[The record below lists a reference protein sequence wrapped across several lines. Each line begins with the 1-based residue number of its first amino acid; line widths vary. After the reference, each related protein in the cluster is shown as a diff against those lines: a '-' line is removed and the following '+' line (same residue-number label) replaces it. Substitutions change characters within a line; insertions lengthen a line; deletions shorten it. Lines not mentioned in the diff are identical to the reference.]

1 MYRGTYAPLYG
12 TCTLWVRIYFIGT
25 YVHMFF
31 IGTVHVLYVGKCVCV
46 CVCRSNC
53 FCFVSFLCI
62 YLWYLSILF
71 FFGVCTFL
79 SLLNPLH
86 VHVFLNDNK
95 VLFGEKNI
103 YFMGK

>member
-1 MYRGTYAPLYG
+1 MY
-12 TCTLWVRIYFIGT
+12 
-25 YVHMFF
+25 F
-31 IGTVHVLYVGKCVCV
+31 IGTVHVLYVGKCV

-62 YLWYLSILF
+62 CLWYLSILF
-71 FFGVCTFL
+71 FCVCTFL

-95 VLFGEKNI
+95 VLSGEKKHI
-103 YFMGK
+103 LYGCIIM